1 MNTTLLLIGSIL
13 IIIWG
18 LAHLFPTQKIVDGFG
33 DISKDNKQIILM
45 EWVAEGLFLCF
56 LGMLVLWVTIFIG
69 TATPTTIFVIRA
81 SATMLILLA
90 IVSFFTIFHTSIIWN
105 KLCGFVKSTVAILFL
120 LGTIL

>member
-1 MNTTLLLIGSIL
+1 MNTLLLLIGSVL

-45 EWVAEGLFLCF
+45 ECVAEGLFLCF
-56 LGMLVLWVTIFIG
+56 IGMLVLWVTVFIG
-69 TATPTTIFVIRA
+69 TITPTTIFIIRT
-81 SATMLILLA
+81 SAAMLIILA
-90 IVSFFTIFHTSIIWN
+90 IVSFFTIFKTSIIWN
-105 KLCGFVKSTVAILFL
+105 KLCGFVKATVAILFL

>member
-33 DISKDNKQIILM
+33 DISKDNKKIILM

-56 LGMLVLWVTIFIG
+56 IGMLVLWVTIFIG
-69 TATPTTIFVIRA
+69 IVTPTTLFVIRA
-81 SATMLILLA
+81 GAAMLIILA
-90 IVSFFTIFHTSIIWN
+90 IVSFFTIFKTSIVWN
-105 KLCGFVKSTVAILFL
+105 KLCGFVKSAVAILFL